1 MKLDKIVVGF
11 LTTTA
16 LCSQAAL
23 ASIYPGNVDIVNTEL
38 PYPNQKTLE
47 VDYHMFGSEI
57 FNNGRTVN
65 FALTQDGGKS
75 GINIGR
81 DFADISCGSGGLGG
95 TMRCVP
101 SSSTQTYR
109 VNLDSVLSENNRTAL
124 ANSCVPYEF
133 KVKASYSISSA
144 LSFNT
149 VKIGGL
155 GAPDWLVSSGSFSP
169 NRVTAGS
176 QVVINAEV
184 SSANCA
190 QKSGTAPTLAVYL
203 ANASKQLIYFYGETP
218 IRLPNGSRHTITIPM
233 LSGLTAGT
241 YYLVLAVDRT
251 NVVAETNENNNVAM
265 GKITVIDSSATE
277 QGIAAKSN
285 VQSAN
290 SSGLMTY
297 LTRTDEDNQN
307 FVDPQLPVTP
317 GMKMLKSKETNQ
329 DDLFNAINQ
338 LDAVALPE
346 HQE

>member
-1 MKLDKIVVGF
+1 MKLEKIIVG
-11 LTTTA
+11 LITTTA
-16 LCSQAAL
+16 LCSQAAF
-23 ASIYPGNVDIVNTEL
+23 ASIYPGNVNIVNTEL
-38 PYPNQKTLE
+38 KYPAQKTLE

-57 FNNGRTVN
+57 FNNGNTVN
-65 FALTQDGGKS
+65 FGLTQDGGDS
-75 GINIGR
+75 FINIGR

-101 SSSTQTYR
+101 SSSTQTYS
-109 VNLDSVLSENNRTAL
+109 VNLDSVLSEQNKTVL
-124 ANSCVPYEF
+124 ANSCAPYEF
-133 KVKASYSISSA
+133 QVKASYSISSA
-144 LSFNT
+144 LSMNT
-149 VKIGGL
+149 VKIGGQ

-169 NRVTAGS
+169 NQVAAGDK
-176 QVVINAEV
+176 VVINAVV
-184 SSANCA
+184 SSANCS
-190 QKSGTAPTLAVYL
+190 QKSGTAPTLAVFL
-203 ANASKQLIYFYGETP
+203 ANADKQLIYFYGETP
-218 IRLPNGSRHTITIPM
+218 IRLPNGSSHTITVPM

-251 NVVAETNENNNVAM
+251 NVVAETNENNNIAM

-317 GMKMLKSKETNQ
+317 GMKMLKSSELKDNDVINPNKLQTQSPSDKKE
-329 DDLFNAINQ
+329 
-338 LDAVALPE
+338 
-346 HQE
+346 

>member
-57 FNNGRTVN
+57 FNNGNTVN
-65 FALTQDGGKS
+65 FALTQDGGNTFI
-75 GINIGR
+75 GIGR
-81 DFADISCGSGGLGG
+81 DFADISCGSSGLGG

-109 VNLDSVLSENNRTAL
+109 VNLDSVLSEQNKTVL

-144 LSFNT
+144 LSMNT
-149 VKIGGL
+149 VKIGGF
-155 GAPDWLVSSGSFSP
+155 GAPDWLVSSGKFSP
-169 NRVTAGS
+169 NQVTAGG

-203 ANASKQLIYFYGETP
+203 ANANKQLMYFYGETSVL
-218 IRLPNGSRHTITIPM
+218 LPYGSRHTITVPIP
-233 LSGLTAGT
+233 SGLTAGT
-241 YYLVLAVDRT
+241 YYLVLVVDRN
-251 NVVAETNENNNVAM
+251 NVVAETNENNNVAT
-265 GKITVIDSSATE
+265 GKITVLNSAVSG
-277 QGIAAKSN
+277 QSIAPDAHQ
-285 VQSAN
+285 QSAN
-290 SSGLMTY
+290 TSGSVTY
-297 LTRTDEDNQN
+297 LSRTDEDNQN

-317 GMKMLKSKETNQ
+317 GMKVLKSKDTNQ
-329 DDLFNAINQ
+329 DDLFNFNK
-338 LDAVALPE
+338 LDAIASPE

>member
-1 MKLDKIVVGF
+1 MKLEKIVVGL

-16 LCSQAAL
+16 LCCQTAL
-23 ASIYPGNVDIVNTEL
+23 ASIYPGNVDIVNTDL
-38 PYPNQKTLE
+38 PYPNQKVLE

-57 FNNGRTVN
+57 FNNGNTVN

-109 VNLDSVLSENNRTAL
+109 VNLDSVLSEQNKKVL
-124 ANSCVPYEF
+124 ADSCVPYEF

-149 VKIGGL
+149 VKIGGE

-169 NRVTAGS
+169 NQVAAGD
-176 QVVINAEV
+176 QVVINAVV

-190 QKSGTAPTLAVYL
+190 QKSGTAPTLAVFL
-203 ANASKQLIYFYGETP
+203 ANADKQLIYFYGETP
-218 IRLPNGSRHTITIPM
+218 IRLPNGSSHTITVPM

-251 NVVAETNENNNVAM
+251 NVVAETNENNNIAM
-265 GKITVIDSSATE
+265 GKITVIDSAVGGQS
-277 QGIAAKSN
+277 IAPEN
-285 VQSAN
+285 EQSAN
-290 SSGLMTY
+290 TSGSMTY
-297 LTRTDEDNQN
+297 LSRTDEDNQN

-317 GMKMLKSKETNQ
+317 GMQVLKSREINQ